1 MSQPLK
7 LKYQRKIH
15 FRLHQNVLRQK
26 KPLIYIDAKK
36 YNRLA
41 ISRYYLKTFAIFYTE
56 SIFRIPKSDERA
68 NHRRNSS
75 YTLWSRLSFQFSDRP
90 RRITNTK
97 IFQGASTSS
106 KGDACRKIKIYFFF
120 STHVTGSRLM
130 PTYSSFVELP

>member
-41 ISRYYLKTFAIFYTE
+41 ISRYYLKN
-56 SIFRIPKSDERA
+56 FRDILYRKHIPDP
-68 NHRRNSS
+68 
-75 YTLWSRLSFQFSDRP
+75 Q
-90 RRITNTK
+90 
-97 IFQGASTSS
+97 
-106 KGDACRKIKIYFFF
+106 
-120 STHVTGSRLM
+120 V
-130 PTYSSFVELP
+130 